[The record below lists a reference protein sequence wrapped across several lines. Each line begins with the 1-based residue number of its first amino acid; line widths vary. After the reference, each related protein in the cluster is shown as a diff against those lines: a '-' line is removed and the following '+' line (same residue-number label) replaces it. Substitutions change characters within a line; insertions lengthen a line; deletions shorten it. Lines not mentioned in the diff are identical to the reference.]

1 MKTSSQK
8 ANLDTENV
16 RLTKLPEK
24 NLLKSKT
31 CSAQLYKSL
40 AETFW
45 TNFIYALKFRLDN

>member
-31 CSAQLYKSL
+31 CLAQVHKNL

-45 TNFIYALKFRLDN
+45 TNVIYALKFPLDS